1 MPEYLAPGV
10 YAEEVSFR
18 QKTIEGLG
26 TSTAGFVGATRFG
39 PISGPPPVLTSFN
52 DFERIYGGIDPLRYG
67 GLDVTN
73 HLAHGVRAFFENGGS
88 RLYVARAFEAASTG
102 GNGVASFDLGGSPA
116 GSFALRARHPGSAGN
131 FAVTI
136 SLTVGPN
143 ILIEDGGIGRLS
155 GALPFDTVYLSDRTS
170 APVMAGSPLED
181 IEGTY
186 WLTPYF
192 DETRNLDTF
201 RLFTGDAT
209 DDAGA
214 PLLAAD
220 LVDLGD
226 LQVHVVT
233 ANVTVS
239 RLGRFVADEFWG
251 GLALHPAHPQALT
264 TVFDPT
270 PVTRS
275 TSLYVPLAIDTT
287 ITNGPDILELL
298 LSALPPTGSP
308 PFQPTQLLENHTPPV
323 ADPRQAPLQLLA
335 VLKGGNDGAV
345 PSGEAY
351 RGDEDT
357 AGNKSGLLA
366 FEDLDDISIVAAP
379 GSSLGGLIPGPT
391 NLTARDVQSAL
402 LAHAERMRYRIAVLD
417 SPNGALP
424 DEIRAW
430 RGRMDSKYGA
440 LYYPWVRV
448 LDPFTQQEI
457 ITPPSGFV
465 AGIYARND
473 IRRGVHKAPANEPV
487 RLALD
492 FELLVNR
499 GQQEVL
505 NPEGINCLRLIDRA
519 GLTLWGART
528 ITSDPEWKYV
538 NLRRY
543 FAFLEHSIDRG
554 TTWAVFEP
562 NGPELW
568 ANVRRTVEDFLFN
581 EFKLGHLLGV
591 TPEEAYF
598 VACDRTTMTQNDLDN
613 GRLVCLVGVA
623 PLRPAEFVIFRI
635 GQKTLEATRR

>member
-18 QKTIEGLG
+18 QKTIEGVS
-26 TSTAGFVGATRFG
+26 TSTAGFVGPTRFG
-39 PISGPPPVLTSFN
+39 PVFGPPALLTSFL
-52 DFERIYGGIDPLRYG
+52 DFERIYGGIDPLRYS
-67 GLDVTN
+67 GLDVVN
-73 HLAHGVRAFFENGGS
+73 HLAHGVRAFFENGGR
-88 RLYVARAFEAASTG
+88 RLYVARAFDAAQGDT
-102 GNGVASFDLGGSPA
+102 GVAHADLGGSPPDA
-116 GSFALRARHPGSAGN
+116 LQLRARHPGSAGN

-136 SLTVGPN
+136 SITVGPD
-143 ILIEDGGIGRLS
+143 ILIERDGNGELS
-155 GALPFDTVYLSDRTS
+155 GALPFDTVLLTDRTS
-170 APVMAGSPLED
+170 APVEFGSPLTD
-181 IEGTY
+181 IEGVY
-186 WLTPYF
+186 WLEPWF
-192 DETRNLDTF
+192 DSVRNLDTF
-201 RLFTGDAT
+201 RLHSGSPGSAE
-209 DDAGA
+209 

-220 LVDLGD
+220 LVGLGD
-226 LQVHVVT
+226 LGVHVIN

-251 GLALHPAHPQALT
+251 GLGLHPAHRSSLT

-270 PVTRS
+270 PITRR
-275 TSLYVPLAIDTT
+275 TELYVPLVVDTT
-287 ITNGPDILELL
+287 LDNGPDILEQL
-298 LSALPPTGSP
+298 LSALPATSP
-308 PFQPTQLLENHTPPV
+308 PGSAVDHLVAHTPPLL
-323 ADPRQAPLQLLA
+323 DPRQPPLQLL
-335 VLKGGNDGAV
+335 VLLEDGDDGNPPDGD
-345 PSGEAY
+345 AY
-351 RGDEDT
+351 RGDTDP
-357 AGNKSGLLA
+357 AGRKSGLLA

-379 GSSLGGLIPGPT
+379 GSSLGGLVPGPT
-391 NLTARDVQSAL
+391 NLTARDVQDAL
-402 LAHAERMRYRIAVLD
+402 LGHAERMRYRIAVLD
-417 SPNGALP
+417 SPDAALP

-430 RGRMDSKYGA
+430 RGRLNSKYGA
-440 LYYPWVRV
+440 LYYPWVRIV
-448 LDPFTQQEI
+448 DPYTETEI

-473 IRRGVHKAPANEPV
+473 VLRGVHKAPANEPV

-492 FELLVNR
+492 FEILVNK

-505 NPEGINCLRLIDRA
+505 NPEGVNCLRLIDQA
-519 GLTLWGART
+519 GLVVWGART
-528 ITSDPEWKYV
+528 VTSDPEWKYV

-581 EFKLGHLLGV
+581 EFKIGHLLGV

-598 VACDRTTMTQNDLDN
+598 VACDRSTMTQNDLDN
-613 GRLVCLVGVA
+613 GRLVCLVGVS

>member
-18 QKTIEGLG
+18 QKTIEGVS

-39 PISGPPPVLTSFN
+39 PVSGPPALLTSFL
-52 DFERIYGGIDPLRYG
+52 DFERIYGGIDPLRYAG
-67 GLDVTN
+67 VSTTN
-73 HLAHGVRAFFENGGS
+73 HLAHGVRAFFENGGR
-88 RLYVARAFEAASTG
+88 RLYVARAFDKASDTDL
-102 GNGVASFDLGGSPA
+102 GVAAFDLGGSPP
-116 GSFALRARHPGSAGN
+116 GGFVLKARHPGSAGN

-136 SLTVGPN
+136 SVTVGPN
-143 ILIEDGGIGRLS
+143 ILVQSDGIGVLS
-155 GALPFDTVYLSDRTS
+155 GALPYDTVYLTDKKATS
-170 APVMAGSPLED
+170 AKLGTRD

-186 WLTPYF
+186 WLEPFF
-192 DETRNLDTF
+192 DPTTNLDTF
-201 RLFTGDAT
+201 KLHAADPNA
-209 DDAGA
+209 AE
-214 PLLAAD
+214 LLASN
-220 LVDLGD
+220 LVGVAGLG
-226 LQVHVVT
+226 VHVVT

-251 GLALHPAHPQALT
+251 GLAFHPEHPQALT
-264 TVFDPT
+264 RVFDPT
-270 PVTRS
+270 PVDRS
-275 TSLYVPLAIDTT
+275 TSLFVPLAIDTPL
-287 ITNGPDILELL
+287 TNGPEILELIL
-298 LSALPPTGSP
+298 EALPPGDASP
-308 PFQPTQLLENHTPPV
+308 PTPGQLLENHTPPV

-335 VLKGGNDGAV
+335 LLTHGNDGKL
-345 PSGEAY
+345 PDGDAY
-351 RGDEDT
+351 RGDADA

-379 GSSLGGLIPGPT
+379 GSSLGGLVDGPT
-391 NLTARDVQSAL
+391 NLTARDVQDAL
-402 LAHAERMRYRIAVLD
+402 LGHAERMRYRIAVLD

-424 DEIRAW
+424 DQIRTW
-430 RGRMDSKYGA
+430 RGRLNSKYGA

-448 LDPFTQQEI
+448 VDPYTEQEI

-465 AGIYARND
+465 AGIYARSD
-473 IRRGVHKAPANEPV
+473 VLRGVHKAPANEPV

-492 FELLVNR
+492 FEFLINR

-505 NPEGINCLRLIDRA
+505 NPEGINCLRLIDQA
-519 GLTLWGART
+519 GLVVWGART
-528 ITSDPEWKYV
+528 VTSDPEWKYV

-554 TTWAVFEP
+554 STWAVFEP
-562 NGPELW
+562 NGPDLW

-581 EFKLGHLLGV
+581 EFKVGHLLGT

-598 VACDRTTMTQNDLDN
+598 VACDRSTMTQNDLDN
-613 GRLVCLVGVA
+613 GRLVCLVGVS